1 VGLSKDPLPSADL
14 AAALKRG
21 HADRSTYVLWGTIE
35 SQAADSQ
42 AAAQTL
48 TVKILSVE
56 DDAVVW
62 SKSYPASAAD
72 PMQIATEVNSNLP
85 SLEDD

>member
-1 VGLSKDPLPSADL
+1 MQE
-14 AAALKRG
+14 AALKRG

-35 SQAADSQ
+35 SQA
-42 AAAQTL
+42 L